1 MPLTIKFSKATF
13 CVLSACLMLCCKK
26 VEMSTT
32 AETTENVTMQ
42 ARTALTTRVKNT
54 TFDVDT
60 TFWGTSFSLTTS
72 GALSGKSVALNGST
86 RKIQQYVPVSSNKYY
101 VFSAFI
107 KGGANIGVKD
117 ATGTNILKV
126 VTDTAA
132 VWKKVEAFFGSG
144 SNASVLL
151 YGSYYSVAG
160 MIDNVSLDS
169 LSIQSPTTLSLAVGS
184 PTSIILSW
192 TDLSKDITGYKIERK
207 IGNGA
212 WTQIDTKP
220 ADTTSTTVTY
230 TNTGLSANTQY
241 SYRVKS
247 YTSWGYESSY
257 TNEMT
262 MTLNTSRTVNVSTAT
277 QLKAAL
283 LDAQPGDDI
292 ILADGTYSGKFV
304 ITSTVS
310 GTASNI
316 ITIRGSRNAILDAGS
331 LTTGYVLHHQANY
344 WKIKGFTI
352 RNGLKGLMLDGANY
366 NLIDSIKVTN
376 IGTEAIHFRKFSSN
390 NILQYAEVNNTG
402 LQTPSY
408 GEGIY
413 VGSANSNWADY
424 TNGLPDRCDSNI
436 VQYNT
441 VGPNCSAECI
451 DVKEGTTGGIYRYN
465 TFNSDGISGANS
477 ADSWMDVK
485 GNNNLIENNT
495 GTNPST
501 ETDFTNGFEVHLAY
515 TGWGYNNKFKSN
527 SCTMNRGS
535 GAYAVYIPTSTLN
548 TTVCTSN
555 TIIGAGTLSNQTTV
569 SCP

>member
-1 MPLTIKFSKATF
+1 MDTTQ
-13 CVLSACLMLCCKK
+13 
-26 VEMSTT
+26 ET
-32 AETTENVTMQ
+32 AENIMTTQ
-42 ARTALTTRVKNT
+42 ARTPLTTRVKNT

-72 GALSGKSVALNGST
+72 GALSGKSAALNGSV
-86 RKIQQYVPVSSNKYY
+86 RKIQQYVPVSTNKYY

-126 VTDTAA
+126 VTDTAIQ
-132 VWKKVEAFFGSG
+132 WKKVEAYFGSA

-169 LSIQSPTTLSLAVGS
+169 LNIQQPTSLSLSTGSSTSITLSWS
-184 PTSIILSW
+184 
-192 TDLSKDITGYKIERK
+192 DLSKDVTGYKIERK
-207 IGNGA
+207 IGNGT
-212 WTQIDTKP
+212 WSQIDTKP
-220 ADTTSTTVTY
+220 ADTTSSTVTY

-262 MTLNTSRTVNVSTAT
+262 MTLTTTRTVNVSTAT

-283 LDAQPGDDI
+283 LNAMPGDDI

-304 ITSTVS
+304 ITAAVS
-310 GTASNI
+310 GTVNNMV
-316 ITIRGSRNAILDAGS
+316 TMRGSRNAILDAGS
-331 LTTGYVLHHQANY
+331 TTTGYVLHLQANY
-344 WKIKGFTI
+344 WKVKGITI

-376 IGTEAIHFRKFSSN
+376 IGTEGIHFRKFSSN

-402 LQTPSY
+402 LQTADY

-413 VGSANSNWADY
+413 VGSAKANWTDL
-424 TNGLPDRCDSNI
+424 TSGLPDRCDSNI

-441 VGPNCSAECI
+441 VGPNCTAECI

-485 GNNNLIENNT
+485 GSNNLIENNT

-515 TGWGYNNKFKSN
+515 TGWGYNNKFKGN

-535 GAYAVYIPTSTLN
+535 GAYAVYVPTSTLS
-548 TTVCTSN
+548 TIICTSN
-555 TIIGAGTLSNQTTV
+555 TIIGAGTLSNQATV